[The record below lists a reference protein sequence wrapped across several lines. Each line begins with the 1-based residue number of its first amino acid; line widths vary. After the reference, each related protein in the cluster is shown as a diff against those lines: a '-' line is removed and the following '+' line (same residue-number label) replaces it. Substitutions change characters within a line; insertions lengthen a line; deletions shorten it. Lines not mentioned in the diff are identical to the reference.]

1 MNGAIKYKAYA
12 VSKNKSQKSTKTN
25 IKSKKQSAAAIQN
38 YFDNSKVNNSITYA
52 VKNSNKKPKKRSVA
66 ASKTSKHNFTDSK
79 NKGVTDEM
87 LSELGDK
94 QNVCLVNIKQPFNM
108 YNTTHN
114 FMTKSNNHSFN
125 LSYNLGATGGQEK
138 KPKKY
143 STSSNK
149 HQKNGVY
156 SSYSNNGSKKK
167 QTRASSN
174 TEASHMHI
182 TKQEDYMSRSSKKK
196 KNILFKL
203 ASELSQSPDRVK
215 IKKSYGRDSKNRS
228 KDPNIHNLY
237 KAFTGFEGDC
247 SGNRMNTEA
256 TDDAS
261 LNSGRNKAKNRPVVI
276 YNDINDVPII
286 TLDDSNIPNSKGART
301 ISNEF
306 DYYNKSRN
314 EDAITCK
321 RD

>member
-1 MNGAIKYKAYA
+1 MLLVRISRRSRLKLILNL
-12 VSKNKSQKSTKTN
+12 
-25 IKSKKQSAAAIQN
+25 
-38 YFDNSKVNNSITYA
+38 
-52 VKNSNKKPKKRSVA
+52 KNSLQLQFKIILTIVKLTTQSLMQSKIPIKNQRNEASLLVKLVNIIPTKIPKYIIFEIYCKPLFSCDRKQL
-66 ASKTSKHNFTDSK
+66 THNFIDSK
-79 NKGVTDEM
+79 NKGVVDEM
-87 LSELGDK
+87 LSDLGDK

-196 KNILFKL
+196 KNILFK
-203 ASELSQSPDRVK
+203 
-215 IKKSYGRDSKNRS
+215 
-228 KDPNIHNLY
+228 
-237 KAFTGFEGDC
+237 
-247 SGNRMNTEA
+247 
-256 TDDAS
+256 
-261 LNSGRNKAKNRPVVI
+261 
-276 YNDINDVPII
+276 
-286 TLDDSNIPNSKGART
+286 
-301 ISNEF
+301 
-306 DYYNKSRN
+306 
-314 EDAITCK
+314 
-321 RD
+321 